1 MNNYLS
7 SSGLKSLAKG
17 QLLGNYGNVIFA
29 VLMHYGCILVL
40 NTYSSG
46 LGASNTT
53 VGFTI
58 YLLLT
63 LAISL
68 VDGLFLFG
76 EANMNLKIACNQH
89 VTIQDLYYGFKND
102 PSSFLKIQIFF
113 SAAYLLISLPTGLAL
128 KKIRTATDTEAILI
142 PAIIIVLLFVLEL
155 YIRLAFSQ
163 WYYMLLDFPEYPAKK
178 LIPAAFKLMKGSKGR
193 LLYINL
199 SFIPLFALGFLSFCV
214 AFLWVI
220 PYYQAVNANFY
231 LDLVKKKTGEP

>member
-46 LGASNTT
+46 FMSSG
-53 VGFTI
+53 TI
-58 YLLLT
+58 AGMLLYLLFT

-76 EANMNLKIACNQH
+76 EANIYLKIACNQH

-102 PSSFLKIQIFF
+102 PASFLKIQVIF
-113 SAAYLLISLPTGLAL
+113 SAIYLILSLPSGFAL
-128 KKIRTATDTEAILI
+128 KKIQNATDAKTILI
-142 PAIIIVLLFVLEL
+142 QGAIILLMLALEF

-163 WYYMLLDFPEYPAKK
+163 WYYMLLDFPEYPTKK
-178 LIPAAFKLMKGSKGR
+178 LLPDAFKLMKGSKGR

-199 SFIPLFALGFLSFCV
+199 SFLPLFALGFISFCV
-214 AFLWVI
+214 AFLWII
-220 PYYQAVNANFY
+220 PYYQSVNANFY

>member
-7 SSGLKSLAKG
+7 SSSLKSLAKG
-17 QLLGNYGNVIFA
+17 QLLGNYGNLIFA

-46 LGASNTT
+46 FISSGTMAGLLL
-53 VGFTI
+53 
-58 YLLLT
+58 YLLFT

-76 EANMNLKIACNQH
+76 EANMYLKVACNQH

-102 PSSFLKIQIFF
+102 PVSFLKIQVLF
-113 SAAYLLISLPTGLAL
+113 SGIYLILSLPSGFAL
-128 KKIRTATDTEAILI
+128 KKLLNATDMKTILI
-142 PAIIIVLLFVLEL
+142 QATIILLMLALEF

-163 WYYMLLDFPEYPAKK
+163 WYYMLLDFPEYPTKK
-178 LIPAAFKLMKGSKGR
+178 LLPDAYKLMKGSKRR

-199 SFIPLFALGFLSFCV
+199 SFLPLFALGFISFCV
-214 AFLWVI
+214 AFLWII
-220 PYYQAVNANFY
+220 PYYQSVNANFY
-231 LDLVKKKTGEP
+231 LDLVKKKTGKP